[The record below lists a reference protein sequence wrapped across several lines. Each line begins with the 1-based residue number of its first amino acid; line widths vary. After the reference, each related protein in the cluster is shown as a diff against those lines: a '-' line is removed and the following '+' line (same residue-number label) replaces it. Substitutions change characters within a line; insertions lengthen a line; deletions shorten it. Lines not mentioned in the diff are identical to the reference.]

1 MKIEQF
7 LQKKAFTR
15 AKNPLT
21 RIREVATV
29 DVNNYTEALAPN
41 NKRVPIS
48 QEEFAL
54 ELDIR
59 GHKIF
64 NKAIYPDKLI
74 QNEAGE
80 YVRIE
85 QIARVGIGFQKIIAL
100 RQAVHLVGNPPRLT
114 TTKDVDAELFA
125 KYKEYR
131 KIKGINNAIYLTVKS
146 ALETGDGATIF
157 FRDAKG
163 KLRWKIWSYLNGE
176 TLIPTYEDDGVTL
189 KAFARRYWSIQDGQT
204 LDTVELINK
213 VSVKKFINNNGDWEE
228 ISSKRH
234 GFNQVPVAYQ
244 RNNDVAWGD
253 GQELIDIIER
263 ALSDHREAN
272 SYFAFGILLLTGQ
285 IEVLPNKNNQ
295 GKVIIGEE
303 DSNAKMIE
311 QKEVSGGFKFEFDT
325 YKEELYNLTG
335 TVIIKPEQ
343 FKGGDVSGA
352 AVRSYHDVAVQYAMD
367 KAPLYFN
374 FLNQIESITIEGMGL
389 EKKMSDKV
397 SNMEVNSELDIYVPQ
412 NTMEIATKLATLVA
426 VGALSKKTAQEVNE
440 FAKPDEVERVKAEE
454 MIKYSESLVDD
465 TNVLKIDNKLKQND

>member
-15 AKNPLT
+15 ASTPLSIRSVNPAIHT
-21 RIREVATV
+21 
-29 DVNNYTEALAPN
+29 NNYMEASAPN
-41 NKRVPIS
+41 TSRIAVS
-48 QEEFAL
+48 QEQFAS

-64 NKAIYPDKLI
+64 NKAIYPDKI
-74 QNEAGE
+74 IKNDEDEPIG
-80 YVRIE
+80 IE
-85 QIARVGIGFQKIIAL
+85 HVARVGIGFQKIISL
-100 RQAVHLVGNPPRLT
+100 RQAVHLVGNPPKLT

-125 KYKEYR
+125 RYKEYR
-131 KIKGINNAIYLTVKS
+131 KIKGVNNAIYLTVKS
-146 ALETGDGATIF
+146 ALETGDGATVF

-163 KLRWKIWSYLNGE
+163 KLRWKIWNYSNGDV
-176 TLIPTYEDDGVTL
+176 LIPTYEPDGVTL
-189 KAFARRYWSIQDGQT
+189 KAFARRYWSVQDNKT
-204 LDTVELINK
+204 TDTVDLIDNTTVRTLIKENADWK
-213 VSVKKFINNNGDWEE
+213 VIKTSI
-228 ISSKRH
+228 H
-234 GFNQVPVAYQ
+234 GFNQVPVAYH
-244 RNNDVAWGD
+244 RNEDVAWGD

-263 ALSDHREAN
+263 SLSDHREAN
-272 SYFAFGILLLTGQ
+272 AYFAFGILFLTGQ
-285 IEVLPNKNNQ
+285 IEVLPNKSNQ
-295 GKVIIGEE
+295 GKTIIGEE

-374 FLNQIESITIEGMGL
+374 FLNQIEAITIEGMGL
-389 EKKMSDKV
+389 EKGISNEV
-397 SNMEVNSELDIYVPQ
+397 SNMEVCSEIDVYVPQ

-426 VGALSKKTAQEVNE
+426 VGALSKKTAQETNE
-440 FAKPDEVERVKAEE
+440 FAKPDEVERVKDEE
-454 MIKYSESLVDD
+454 MAKYSESLVDD
-465 TNVLKIDNKLKQND
+465 TNVLKLDNKLKGND